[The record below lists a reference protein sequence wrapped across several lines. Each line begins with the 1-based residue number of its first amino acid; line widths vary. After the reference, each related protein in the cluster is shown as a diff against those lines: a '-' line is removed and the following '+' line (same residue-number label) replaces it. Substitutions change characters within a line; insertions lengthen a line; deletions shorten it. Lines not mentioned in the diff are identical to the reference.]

1 MRCLFASSEIYPLA
15 KTGGLAD
22 VAATLP
28 VALASLGIDI
38 RLVMP
43 AYEEALDT
51 ARRKERPIQLGDI
64 LGIGDVRLI
73 PAQTPDTGLPLW
85 LVDCPSLYQRGSGLY
100 TDPDGRDWPDNAVR
114 FALFCQAVA
123 RLALQ
128 AADAAWC
135 PDVVHVND
143 WHLGLVP
150 ALLAAQPGPR
160 PASLLTIH
168 NLAFQGLFPAE
179 VFSKLGLPHDW
190 FTADGV
196 EFYGQISF
204 LKAGIRFADRLST
217 VSPRYAREILTS
229 EFGCGLDGL
238 LRARA
243 GDLVGILN
251 GIDYDQWSPAD
262 PSVVPFPYSAHDL
275 AGKRLCKSAVQR
287 ELGLSID
294 PEAPLVVYMS
304 RLTEQ
309 KMADALPNIVG
320 AMTRAGG
327 QLAIC
332 GTGQQSI
339 EQAVCELPTHHPGRV
354 AVRIGYDEGLA
365 RRLLAGADIL
375 AAPARFEPCGLTQM
389 YAMRF
394 GTLPIV
400 RCVGGLA
407 DTVVDHSPGDGF
419 PQPGTTGF
427 AFREPTAD
435 AFADTIGRA
444 CTAYRSPVTWRAMQ
458 LRAMAQDFRWRRSA
472 GRYLDLY
479 EALARREDCAQSG
492 RYAET
497 SRALRMTG

>member
-1 MRCLFASSEIYPLA
+1 MRCLFASSEISPLA
-15 KTGGLAD
+15 KTGGIAD

-28 VALASLGIDI
+28 AALADLGVDI
-38 RLVMP
+38 LLVMP
-43 AYEEALDT
+43 AYVEALD
-51 ARRKERPIQLGDI
+51 AAQRKGTPILLGNL

-73 PAQTPDTGLPLW
+73 PAQTPNTGLPLW
-85 LVDCPSLYQRGSGLY
+85 LVDCPSLYRRSGGLY
-100 TDPDGRDWPDNAVR
+100 ADLDGQDWPDNAVR

-123 RLALQ
+123 HIALH
-128 AADAAWC
+128 ATGIAWC
-135 PDVVHVND
+135 PDVVHVHD

-150 ALLAAQPGPR
+150 ALLAAHRGPKPG
-160 PASLLTIH
+160 SSLTIH

-179 VFSKLGLPHDW
+179 VFPQVGLPRPW

-196 EFYGQISF
+196 EFYGQLSF

-217 VSPRYAREILTS
+217 VSPRYAREILTP

-243 GDLVGILN
+243 DDLVGILN
-251 GIDYDQWSPAD
+251 GINYDRWSPAD
-262 PSVVPFPYSAHDL
+262 ASVVPFPYSAHDL
-275 AGKRLCKSAVQR
+275 AGKQLCKSALQQ
-287 ELGLSID
+287 ELGLGLN
-294 PEAPLVVYMS
+294 PEAPLLAYMS

-309 KMADALPNIVG
+309 KMADSLPSVVA

-332 GTGQQSI
+332 GTGQRSI
-339 EQAVCELPTHHPGRV
+339 EQALRELATHHPGRV

-394 GTLPIV
+394 GTLPVV

-407 DTVVDHSPGDGF
+407 DTVVDHSPEDGL
-419 PQPGTTGF
+419 PQHGATGF
-427 AFREPTAD
+427 AFREQTAGDFAD
-435 AFADTIGRA
+435 AIGRA
-444 CTAYRSPVTWRAMQ
+444 CTEYRSSVTWRA
-458 LRAMAQDFRWRRSA
+458 RKTAQNP
-472 GRYLDLY
+472 
-479 EALARREDCAQSG
+479 SG
-492 RYAET
+492 RPRPAAP
-497 SRALRMTG
+497 ALRLIGFWRHP